1 MKPNRKEILEN
12 KLRTIVQ
19 KIIKEEFRNSD
30 YFKNQLKYFHDV
42 DFIPDSREEI
52 ELNWPEPY
60 KTKALKAWKIRKRN
74 FNRDSEARKK
84 SFE

>member
-1 MKPNRKEILEN
+1 MDINFKIITFTVLINKKGKNMKPNRKEILEN

-42 DFIPDSREEI
+42 DFIPDS
-52 ELNWPEPY
+52 
-60 KTKALKAWKIRKRN
+60 
-74 FNRDSEARKK
+74 
-84 SFE
+84 

>member
-1 MKPNRKEILEN
+1 MKTNKRILLET

-42 DFIPDSREEI
+42 DFIPDS
-52 ELNWPEPY
+52 
-60 KTKALKAWKIRKRN
+60 
-74 FNRDSEARKK
+74 
-84 SFE
+84 